1 MTNGHP
7 TREED
12 FDLYVLGALEG
23 DEKQAIESHLAT
35 CADCARKLASARGRV
50 AAISFAA
57 PRVEPSSGVK
67 DRLLRQVRAE
77 SQAPSRAAAES
88 AKVPVRGTGREFAPP
103 EPPRGIAGRWLFA
116 ILAPACVALL
126 IATVILW
133 RENDRLT
140 GQLASLG
147 VSVDKSTKELADLQ
161 KQLEYART
169 VSHLL
174 EARDTITVSL
184 APKPGMADGAVKVMY
199 NGKMG
204 LLMYDGWIAP
214 SPDDKSYQ
222 LWVVPMDGKPISAGV
237 FNPATSDMAH
247 WMSKVPE
254 GIAPKMFAIT
264 LEPAGGMPQP
274 TGPMVLVGGT

>member
-23 DEKQAIESHLAT
+23 DEKQAIESHLAA
-35 CADCARKLASARGRV
+35 CADCARKLAAARGRV

-57 PRVEPSSGVK
+57 PRVEPSAAVK
-67 DRLLRQVRAE
+67 DRLLRQVHAE
-77 SQAPSRAAAES
+77 LQAPSRAPSS
-88 AKVPVRGTGREFAPP
+88 ATAPARELAREFVPP
-103 EPPRGIAGRWLFA
+103 ELPRGAAGRWLFA
-116 ILAPACVALL
+116 ILAPACIALL

-133 RENDRLT
+133 RENTRLEK
-140 GQLASLG
+140 QLAALG
-147 VSVDKSTKELADLQ
+147 SAVDKTEKQLADTQEML
-161 KQLEYART
+161 
-169 VSHLL
+169 HLYSSK
-174 EARDTITVSL
+174 DTIKVAL
-184 APKPGMADGAVKVMY
+184 APKPGMIKGDGEVMY
-199 NGKMG
+199 NEKMG

-237 FNPATSDMAH
+237 FNPATSDTAH
-247 WMSKVPE
+247 WMAKVPE

-274 TGPMVLVGGT
+274 TGPTVLVGGT

>member
-23 DEKQAIESHLAT
+23 DEKQAIESHLSA
-35 CADCARKLASARGRV
+35 CADCARKLAAARGRV

-57 PRVEPSSGVK
+57 PRVEPSAAVK

-77 SQAPSRAAAES
+77 SQAPSAVPSKVPSDS
-88 AKVPVRGTGREFAPP
+88 AKVPARGTGREFAPP
-103 EPPRGIAGRWLFA
+103 EPPRGLAGRWLFA

-133 RENDRLT
+133 RENSRLEK
-140 GQLASLG
+140 QLADLG
-147 VSVDKSTKELADLQ
+147 SSVDKAERQLADAQEML
-161 KQLEYART
+161 
-169 VSHLL
+169 HLYTSK
-174 EARDTITVSL
+174 DTIKVAL
-184 APKPGMADGAVKVMY
+184 APKPGMIKGDGEVMY
-199 NGKMG
+199 NEKMG

-222 LWVVPMDGKPISAGV
+222 LWVVPMEGKPISAGV
-237 FNPATSDMAH
+237 FNPATSDTAH
-247 WMSKVPE
+247 WMAKVPE

>member
-12 FDLYVLGALEG
+12 FDLYVLGALDA
-23 DEKQAIESHLAT
+23 DEKQAIESHLAG

-57 PRVEPSSGVK
+57 PRVEPSAAVK

-77 SQAPSRAAAES
+77 SQAAPSAERAPTAG
-88 AKVPVRGTGREFAPP
+88 AKVPGRDFAPP
-103 EPPRGIAGRWLFA
+103 EPPRGLAGRWLFA

-126 IATVILW
+126 IATVMLW
-133 RENDRLT
+133 RQNDRLT
-140 GQLASLG
+140 KQLASLG
-147 VSVDKSTKELADLQ
+147 ASMDQTQ
-161 KQLEYART
+161 KQLEYARS
-169 VSHLL
+169 VAHLF

-184 APKPGMADGAVKVMY
+184 APMPGMAQGAVKVMY

-204 LLMYDGWIAP
+204 MLMYDGWIAP
-214 SPDDKSYQ
+214 PPEDKSYQ
-222 LWVVPMDGKPISAGV
+222 LWVVPMEGKPISVGV

-247 WMSKVPE
+247 WMTKVPE
-254 GIAPKMFAIT
+254 GVAPKMFAVT

-274 TGPMVLVGGT
+274 TGPMVMEGGT

>member
-23 DEKQAIESHLAT
+23 DEKQAIESHLSA
-35 CADCARKLASARGRV
+35 CADCTRKLAAARGRV

-57 PRVEPSSGVK
+57 PRVEPSAAVR

-77 SQAPSRAAAES
+77 SQAPSAVPSKVPSDS
-88 AKVPVRGTGREFAPP
+88 AKVPARGTGREFAPP
-103 EPPRGIAGRWLFA
+103 EPPRGLAGRWLFA

-133 RENDRLT
+133 RENSRLEK
-140 GQLASLG
+140 QLADLG
-147 VSVDKSTKELADLQ
+147 SSVDKAERQLADAQEML
-161 KQLEYART
+161 
-169 VSHLL
+169 HLYTSK
-174 EARDTITVSL
+174 DTIKVAL
-184 APKPGMADGAVKVMY
+184 APKPGMIKGDGEVMY
-199 NGKMG
+199 NEKMG

-222 LWVVPMDGKPISAGV
+222 LWVVPMEGKPISAGV
-237 FNPATSDMAH
+237 FNPATSDTAH
-247 WMSKVPE
+247 WMAKVPE

>member
-1 MTNGHP
+1 
-7 TREED
+7 
-12 FDLYVLGALEG
+12 
-23 DEKQAIESHLAT
+23 
-35 CADCARKLASARGRV
+35 
-50 AAISFAA
+50 
-57 PRVEPSSGVK
+57 VK

-77 SQAPSRAAAES
+77 SQAPSRATAES
-88 AKVPVRGTGREFAPP
+88 AKVPARGNGREFAPP
-103 EPPRGIAGRWLFA
+103 EPPRGLAGRWLFA

-133 RENDRLT
+133 RENSRLEK
-140 GQLASLG
+140 Q
-147 VSVDKSTKELADLQ
+147 LADLGTSID
-161 KQLEYART
+161 KAERQLADAQEML
-169 VSHLL
+169 HLYTSK
-174 EARDTITVSL
+174 DTIKVAL
-184 APKPGMADGAVKVMY
+184 APKPGMVKGDGEVMY
-199 NGKMG
+199 NEKMG

-237 FNPATSDMAH
+237 FNPATSDTAH
-247 WMSKVPE
+247 WMARVPE

>member
-12 FDLYVLGALEG
+12 FDLYVLGALDA
-23 DEKQAIESHLAT
+23 DEKQAIESHLAS

-57 PRVEPSSGVK
+57 PRVEPSAAVK

-77 SQAPSRAAAES
+77 SQPTPSPARASSDAV
-88 AKVPVRGTGREFAPP
+88 KVPGRDFAPP
-103 EPPRGIAGRWLFA
+103 EPPRGLAGRWLFA
-116 ILAPACVALL
+116 ILAPACIALL
-126 IATVILW
+126 IATVMLW
-133 RENDRLT
+133 RQNDRLT
-140 GQLASLG
+140 KQLATLGASL
-147 VSVDKSTKELADLQ
+147 DQTQ
-161 KQLEYART
+161 KQLDYARN
-169 VSHLL
+169 VAHLF

-184 APKPGMADGAVKVMY
+184 APMPGMAQGAAKVMY

-204 LLMYDGWIAP
+204 MLMYDGWIAP
-214 SPDDKSYQ
+214 PPEDKSYQ
-222 LWVVPMDGKPISAGV
+222 LWVVPMEGKPISVGV

-254 GIAPKMFAIT
+254 GVAPKMFAVT

-274 TGPMVLVGGT
+274 TGPMVMEGGT

>member
-12 FDLYVLGALEG
+12 FDLYVLGTLEG
-23 DEKQAIESHLAT
+23 DEKLAIESHLAA
-35 CADCARKLASARGRV
+35 CADCTRKLAAARGRV

-57 PRVEPSSGVK
+57 PRVEPSAAVK

-77 SQAPSRAAAES
+77 SQAPSRATSES
-88 AKVPVRGTGREFAPP
+88 AKVPARGTGREFAPP
-103 EPPRGIAGRWLFA
+103 EPPRGLAGRWLFA
-116 ILAPACVALL
+116 VLAPACIALL
-126 IATVILW
+126 IATIILW
-133 RENDRLT
+133 RQNDRLT
-140 GQLASLG
+140 GQLADLG
-147 VSVDKSTKELADLQ
+147 ASVDKTQ
-161 KQLEYART
+161 KQLADAQEML
-169 VSHLL
+169 HLYTSK
-174 EARDTITVSL
+174 DTIKVLL
-184 APKPGMADGAVKVMY
+184 AAQPGMVKGDGEVMY
-199 NGKMG
+199 NEKMG

-237 FNPATSDMAH
+237 FNPATSDTAH

>member
-23 DEKQAIESHLAT
+23 DEKRAIESHLAA
-35 CADCARKLASARGRV
+35 CADCARKLAAARGRV
-50 AAISFAA
+50 ATISFAA
-57 PRVEPSSGVK
+57 PRVEPSPAVK

-77 SQAPSRAAAES
+77 SQAPSAVPSKVPSDS
-88 AKVPVRGTGREFAPP
+88 AKVPRREFAPP

-116 ILAPACVALL
+116 IMAPACVALL
-126 IATVILW
+126 IATVMLW

-140 GQLASLG
+140 KQLAELG
-147 VSVDKSTKELADLQ
+147 ASVDKTQ
-161 KQLEYART
+161 KQLGDAQEML
-169 VSHLL
+169 HLYTSK
-174 EARDTITVSL
+174 DTIKVAL
-184 APKPGMADGAVKVMY
+184 APKPGMIKGDGEVMY
-199 NGKMG
+199 NEKMG

-237 FNPATSDMAH
+237 FNPATSDTAH
-247 WMSKVPE
+247 WMAKVPE

>member
-23 DEKQAIESHLAT
+23 DEKQTIESHLSA
-35 CADCARKLASARGRV
+35 CADCARKLAAARGRV

-57 PRVEPSSGVK
+57 PRVDPSAAVK
-67 DRLLRQVRAE
+67 DRLLRQVRPE
-77 SQAPSRAAAES
+77 SQAPSRATSES
-88 AKVPVRGTGREFAPP
+88 AKVPGHEFAPP
-103 EPPRGIAGRWLFA
+103 EPPRGLAGRWLFG

-126 IATVILW
+126 IATVMLW

-140 GQLASLG
+140 KQLADLG
-147 VSVDKSTKELADLQ
+147 ASVDKTQ
-161 KQLEYART
+161 KQLGDAQEML
-169 VSHLL
+169 HLYTSK
-174 EARDTITVSL
+174 DTIKVLL
-184 APKPGMADGAVKVMY
+184 APKPGMIKGDGEVMY
-199 NGKMG
+199 NEKMG

-237 FNPATSDMAH
+237 FNPATSDTAH
-247 WMSKVPE
+247 WMARVPE

>member
-12 FDLYVLGALEG
+12 FDLYVLGTLEG
-23 DEKQAIESHLAT
+23 DEKQAIESHLAG
-35 CADCARKLASARGRV
+35 CADCAGKLAAARGRV

-57 PRVEPSSGVK
+57 PRVEASAAVK

-77 SQAPSRAAAES
+77 SQAPSRAS
-88 AKVPVRGTGREFAPP
+88 ASAREFVPP
-103 EPPRGIAGRWLFA
+103 EPPRGPAGRWLFA

-140 GQLASLG
+140 KQLAVLG
-147 VSVDKSTKELADLQ
+147 ASVDKTQ
-161 KQLEYART
+161 KQLADAEEML
-169 VSHLL
+169 HLYTSK
-174 EARDTITVSL
+174 DTIKVAL
-184 APKPGMADGAVKVMY
+184 APKPGMVKGDGEVMY
-199 NGKMG
+199 NEKMG

-237 FNPATSDMAH
+237 FNPATSDTAH
-247 WMSKVPE
+247 WMARVPE

>member
-23 DEKQAIESHLAT
+23 DEKQAIESHLAA
-35 CADCARKLASARGRV
+35 CADCARKLAVARGRV

-57 PRVEPSSGVK
+57 PRVEPSAAVK
-67 DRLLRQVRAE
+67 DSLLRHVRAE
-77 SQAPSRAAAES
+77 SQAPSHAISES
-88 AKVPVRGTGREFAPP
+88 AKVPARGTGREFAPP
-103 EPPRGIAGRWLFA
+103 EPPRGLAGRWLFA

-133 RENDRLT
+133 RENSRLEK
-140 GQLASLG
+140 Q
-147 VSVDKSTKELADLQ
+147 LADLGTSID
-161 KQLEYART
+161 KAERQLGDAQEML
-169 VSHLL
+169 HLYTSK
-174 EARDTITVSL
+174 DTIKVLL
-184 APKPGMADGAVKVMY
+184 APKPGMIKGDGEVMY
-199 NGKMG
+199 NEKMG

-222 LWVVPMDGKPISAGV
+222 LWVVPMEGKPISAGV
-237 FNPATSDMAH
+237 FNPATSDTAH